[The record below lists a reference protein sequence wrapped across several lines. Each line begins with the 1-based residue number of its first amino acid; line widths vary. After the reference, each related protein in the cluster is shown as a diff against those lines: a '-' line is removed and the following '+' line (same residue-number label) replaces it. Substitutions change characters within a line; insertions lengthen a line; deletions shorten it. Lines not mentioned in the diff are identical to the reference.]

1 MRLRAILF
9 LAFLPGLAL
18 AQTQSSPQPA
28 SSQIISDIK
37 SGDFT
42 DASQLATA
50 TGDPLM
56 MKLVTFFQLLDPGG
70 GTADEIQSFIATNPD
85 ATGPSPDGILPATGS
100 VAALIERATGVSP
113 YFIGKPN
120 PLMMREALN
129 SLGAHSETTVM
140 VGDRMDT
147 DIIAGI
153 EAGLSTILVLSG
165 VTDESDIDRFPFRP
179 GRIVASVADLVDE
192 VASGGSTPTS

>member
-70 GTADEIQSFIATNPD
+70 GTADEIQSFIAANPD
-85 ATGPSPDGILPATGS
+85 WPEQGLLALR
-100 VAALIERATGVSP
+100 AAA
-113 YFIGKPN
+113 
-120 PLMMREALN
+120 A
-129 SLGAHSETTVM
+129 
-140 VGDRMDT
+140 
-147 DIIAGI
+147 
-153 EAGLSTILVLSG
+153 AGLSA
-165 VTDESDIDRFPFRP
+165 P
-179 GRIVASVADLVDE
+179 
-192 VASGGSTPTS
+192 STPEITPPFLSQSEALHAAGQDTDAAALWAAHDRAQASLKESSARAERVAATLARQRAQLHLVAMISATLWTTRFRSEPS